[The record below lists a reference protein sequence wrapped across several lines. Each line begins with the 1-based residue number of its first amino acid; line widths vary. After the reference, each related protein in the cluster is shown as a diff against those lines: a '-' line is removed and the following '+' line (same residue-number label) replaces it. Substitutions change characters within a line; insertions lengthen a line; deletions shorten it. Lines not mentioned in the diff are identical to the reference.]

1 MNENSVAQRENSGE
15 ITSTHLN
22 VSVEFSLL
30 SAALAG
36 AVEKN
41 EKGVEFLVMPQQRD
55 ASEIYPLDGMV
66 DGINDFFRK
75 LTECEDFK
83 LDPQDIFKK
92 LKEVISDL
100 IFEALRVKIKQ
111 VFVHLIKPKD
121 GKIQMEYAFSVGIN
135 LTKDMMLSDSKYA
148 ELQSLTF
155 GIWNTENKKVLSKM
169 GLLNIS
175 EQLAEIE
182 EE

>member
-1 MNENSVAQRENSGE
+1 MNENGVVQREDPGE
-15 ITSTHLN
+15 ITSAHLN

-30 SAALAG
+30 GAALAG

-41 EKGVEFLVMPQQRD
+41 ERGVEFLVMPQPKD
-55 ASEIYPLDGMV
+55 ASEAFSLEGMA

-83 LDPQDIFKK
+83 LDPRDIFKK

-100 IFEALRVKIKQ
+100 IYEALRVRIKQ

-121 GKIQMEYAFSVGIN
+121 GKLQMEYAFSIGIN

-155 GIWNTENKKVLSKM
+155 GVWNTENKKVLSKM

-175 EQLAEIE
+175 EQLAKIDE
-182 EE
+182 E